1 MLSLPQSPTC
11 PGLFSPSSAADGML
25 IRIRTPGGIINSRQC
40 YAIAN
45 LADDFAAG
53 YVHITNRANL
63 QVREIHKNLS
73 IEVLNILQEL
83 GLGSRNL
90 EVDPIRNIM
99 SSPTAGIDSFELI
112 DTRPFVRALD
122 NYFQEHP
129 ELAALSPKF
138 SVCFDGGGAVSVGD
152 RLNDIRLLA
161 VVDGGNTYLRLYLC
175 AKDTGVLVKKEEAI
189 ALVAALA
196 DVYLSYTKQS
206 DRPNYRRPRLKH
218 LLEDWGIESYL
229 KLVTGL
235 TMQGAGSRGL
245 GAGSGGLG
253 MGIHPQRQP
262 NLFYIGITLP
272 LGRLESWQ
280 LRGLADLAR
289 NYGSETLRLTPWQNL
304 LISDIPNRS
313 IADIQDEI
321 SKLGLDCSGTS
332 LYSALVACSGSIGC
346 ISSNTDT
353 QTDALKLVAE
363 LNQKLSLKQPIN
375 IHFSGCEK
383 SCAQHGGSDIALVG
397 TKIQQGDRTVEGY
410 DIYVGV
416 GDSSFGRELYRGV
429 TIVEVP
435 RILERIIKLYQRQQ
449 LTGESFGEF
458 ANRCHI

>member
-1 MLSLPQSPTC
+1 
-11 PGLFSPSSAADGML
+11 ML
-25 IRIRTPGGIINSRQC
+25 IRIRTPGGIISSRQC
-40 YAIAN
+40 YAIAY

-63 QVREIHKNLS
+63 QIREIHKNLS
-73 IEVLNILQEL
+73 IEVLNILREL
-83 GLGSRNL
+83 GMGSRNL

-99 SSPTAGIDSFELI
+99 SSPTAGIDSLELI
-112 DTRPFVRALD
+112 DTRPFVKALD

-161 VVDGGNTYLRLYLC
+161 VVDGGNTYFNLYFG
-175 AKDTGVLVKKEEAI
+175 ARDTKLLVKPEQAI

-206 DRPNYRRPRLKH
+206 DRPNFRKPRLKH
-218 LLEDWGIESYL
+218 LLEDWGVESYL
-229 KLVTGL
+229 KLVANL
-235 TMQGAGSRGL
+235 THQSPPFVGEGL
-245 GAGSGGLG
+245 GERSRQTRGNGWSF
-253 MGIHPQRQP
+253 GIHAQRQP
-262 NLFYIGITLP
+262 NLSYIGIILP

-280 LRGLADLAR
+280 LRGLADLAQ

-304 LISDIPNRS
+304 LISDIPNPS
-313 IADIQDEI
+313 IADVQEEI
-321 SKLGLDCSGTS
+321 SKLGLDCSETS
-332 LYSALVACSGSIGC
+332 FYSALVACSGSSGC
-346 ISSNTDT
+346 VSSNTDT
-353 QTDALKLVAE
+353 QTHALELVAE

-375 IHFSGCEK
+375 MHFSGCEK

-397 TKIQQGDRTVEGY
+397 TKIQQGDRTIEGY

-435 RILERIIKLYQRQQ
+435 RILERIIKLYQGQQ

-458 ANRCHI
+458 ANRCHMSTPQLSGKGLLA

>member
-1 MLSLPQSPTC
+1 LLSLPQPAATC

-25 IRIRTPGGIINSRQC
+25 IRIRTPGGIISSRQSD
-40 YAIAN
+40 AIAS
-45 LADDFAAG
+45 LCDDFAGG

-83 GLGSRNL
+83 GLGSRNP

-99 SSPTAGIDSFELI
+99 SSPTAGIDAFELI
-112 DTRPFVRALD
+112 DTRPFVRDLD

-152 RLNDIRLLA
+152 RLNDIRFLA
-161 VVDGGNTYLRLYLC
+161 VVDGENTYFRLYLG
-175 AKDTGVLVKKEEAI
+175 ASDTKLLVKPEQAI

-196 DVYLSYTKQS
+196 DVYLRYTKQS
-206 DRPNYRRPRLKH
+206 DRPNCRKPRFKH

-229 KLVTGL
+229 KLVADI
-235 TMQGAGSRGL
+235 TMQGAR
-245 GAGSGGLG
+245 SGEQG

-262 NLFYIGITLP
+262 NLSYIGVILP

-280 LRGLADLAR
+280 LRGLANLAR

-304 LISDIPNRS
+304 LISDIPNHS
-313 IADIQDEI
+313 IADVQDEI
-321 SKLGLDCSGTS
+321 SKLGLDCSKTS
-332 LYSALVACSGSIGC
+332 LYSTLVACSGSSGC
-346 ISSNTDT
+346 VSSKTDT
-353 QTDALKLVAE
+353 QTHALELVAE
-363 LNQKLSLKQPIN
+363 LNQKLSLLQPIN

-435 RILERIIKLYQRQQ
+435 RILERIIKLYQGQQ

>member
-1 MLSLPQSPTC
+1 MSSLPQSIC

-25 IRIRTPGGIINSRQC
+25 IRIRTPGGIISSRQSD
-40 YAIAN
+40 AIAN

-63 QVREIHKNLS
+63 QVREIYKNLS

-99 SSPTAGIDSFELI
+99 SSPTAGIDAEELI
-112 DTRPFVRALD
+112 DTRRFVRDLD
-122 NYFQEHP
+122 RYFQEHP
-129 ELAALSPKF
+129 ELAGLSPKF
-138 SVCFDGGGAVSVGD
+138 SVCFDGGGTVSVSD

-161 VVDGGNTYLRLYLC
+161 VVDGGNTCFNLYLG
-175 AKDTGVLVKKEEAI
+175 AKDTGLLVKPEQAI

-206 DRPNYRRPRLKH
+206 DRPNSRKPRLKH

-229 KLVTGL
+229 KLVGERIML
-235 TMQGAGSRGL
+235 GRRGGGEQGAGSREQGF
-245 GAGSGGLG
+245 
-253 MGIHPQRQP
+253 GIHAQRQP
-262 NLFYIGITLP
+262 NLSYIGLILP
-272 LGRLESWQ
+272 LGRVESWQ

-304 LISDIPNRS
+304 LISDIPNRC
-313 IADIQDEI
+313 IADVQGEI
-321 SKLGLDCSGTS
+321 SKLGLDCSGAS
-332 LYSALVACSGSIGC
+332 FYSALVACSGSRGC
-346 ISSNTDT
+346 VSSNTDT
-353 QTDALKLVAE
+353 QTDALELVAE
-363 LNQKLSLKQPIN
+363 LNQKLSLLQPIN

-383 SCAQHGGSDIALVG
+383 SCAQHGASDIALVG
-397 TKIQQGDRTVEGY
+397 TKIQFGDRTIEGY

-435 RILERIIKLYQRQQ
+435 RILERIIKLYQGQQ